1 MLAADRSFWGIT
13 STQFLGAFNDNV
25 FKQVLLLLFVAVP
38 SPSGATR
45 DMQWLALLV
54 FALPFVL
61 FSGFAGFLS
70 DRGGKRAVIFRCKV
84 AEIVV
89 MLAGLIGF
97 ILYARLGLGI
107 AVVFGFATILFCMGA
122 QSAFF
127 GPGKY
132 GILPELFAE
141 RDLPV
146 ANGIVLMTTFLA
158 IILGSALA
166 GVLKQYQGQ
175 RLWVVGLV
183 CVGIAIVGT
192 LTSLLIRR
200 VPPADPTMAFR
211 RDALVIPH
219 AIREL
224 LARDRELLKATVVSC
239 VFWLTAALVQPA
251 VNALGKLQL
260 GQSDARTSLLV
271 TSISAGI
278 AIGSLLTGWLSK
290 NRVNWQLLRCGAA
303 GVVVTLLLLAPAGG
317 AGRTHLLG
325 YWGSMFVLTLLGAFT
340 GMFAVPLQVFLQSR
354 PPLALK
360 GRMIATQNLLNWVG
374 IMASSLIY
382 FAMGKTALAMG
393 WPHSAIF
400 AMTAMLMLP
409 IALLYRPREFA

>member
-1 MLAADRSFWGIT
+1 MLASEKSFWGIT

-38 SPSGATR
+38 STSGAPR

-70 DRGGKRAVIFRCKV
+70 DRGGKRSVIFRCKI

-89 MLAGLIGF
+89 MLAGTVGF
-97 ILYARLGLGI
+97 VFYAQHGHGM
-107 AVVFGFATILFCMGA
+107 AVVGVLAAILFCMGA

-132 GILPELFAE
+132 GILPELFSE
-141 RDLPV
+141 RDLPA

-166 GVLKQYQGQ
+166 GVLKQYQGD
-175 RLWVVGLV
+175 RLWVVGVV
-183 CVGIAIVGT
+183 CIVIAIVGT

-200 VPPADPTMAFR
+200 VPPADPTMTFNL
-211 RDALVIPH
+211 DAMVVPH

-224 LARDRELLKATVVSC
+224 LRRDRELLKAAIVSC
-239 VFWLTAALVQPA
+239 VFWMTAALVQPG

-260 GQSDARTSLLV
+260 GQNDARTSLLV

-278 AIGSLLTGWLSK
+278 AVGSLLAGWLSK
-290 NRVNWQLLRCGAA
+290 NCVNWRLLRCGAA
-303 GVVVTLLLLAPAGG
+303 GVVLTLLLLAPTSG
-317 AGRTHLLG
+317 AENTHLLG
-325 YWGSMFVLTLLGAFT
+325 YWGSMAMLVLLGTFT

-354 PPLALK
+354 PPAALK

-374 IMASSLIY
+374 IMASSFVY
-382 FAMGKTALAMG
+382 FAMGKLAAWMG

-409 IALLYRPREFA
+409 IVLFYRPVEQ